1 MTTKFI
7 PFLLLSFLFISVGK
21 AQTQPDQ
28 VFQTVLNRVHE
39 EQVAEVKDIAKLDQR
54 IQDNLSDLDL
64 GSGKYKSI
72 DYTDHK
78 RINPSW
84 IPVLEKIRIMTLA
97 YVHPKSAFY
106 KDPKLREAIQKS
118 LGYFSS
124 LKPLP
129 YCDNWY
135 QQGITRPQSLALS
148 LINMRFGAQP
158 LDDLVEKSTLAA
170 ICKDTAVTSNGRN
183 NPMHKY
189 NFGANKSLIA
199 MGWIYIG
206 ALLEN
211 EKMLKVGAEQSYE
224 PIQFTRGE
232 GIQYDLSY
240 DMHYGYLYIGGY
252 GTVFMSSVLK
262 SAAYTLG
269 TKYALQGEKLDLFR
283 KFILES
289 IFGVIRAK
297 WIDWNVIGRGI
308 SRIGATQVDYTSS
321 LDQLEKIDLQG
332 KAQYLAIKKRMTAEQ
347 PASFKIQ
354 PLHRYYWNSDYTVHV
369 RPSYFISIHAVSNRK
384 YSQEIGNSENMKGF
398 WGAEGTM
405 NLQLKGDE
413 YFNIFPLW
421 NWSRLPG
428 TTLPDTVPVLKD
440 KAPGEGDRRGTDPF
454 SGGLSDSLYGVT
466 AYVMK
471 NDLQVSA
478 KKSWF
483 MLDEEIV
490 CLGTGINSSLS
501 YPIATTLNQA
511 IASPDG
517 LALSTSTGQ
526 VTHYKNN
533 KNLHLSFNNDI
544 AWVLHDQVGYVFP
557 EKGNVDL
564 SVENRLS
571 DWTEISTGGDKAD
584 KKIESKSV
592 FQLSIAHGIKPMS
605 SKYAYI
611 LLPDMKTEN
620 QMNGYLKKQN
630 IKIESNTDQLQA
642 VYHKG
647 LQIWQMVFYG
657 ADVLYDDG
665 EVKVSTDIPAVLMFR
680 KLANGKYQLHAAD
693 PTQLHHQL
701 KVNIQIRGGK
711 LRTLTLEL
719 PQKQYAGQTISLLL

>member
-1 MTTKFI
+1 MKSRFI
-7 PFLLLSFLFISVGK
+7 LFLLLGLLFISVGR

-28 VFQTVLNRVHE
+28 VFQTVLNRVHH
-39 EQVAEVKDIAKLDQR
+39 EQIAAVKDVAKLDQL
-54 IQDNLSDLDL
+54 IQDNLKDLDMD
-64 GSGKYKSI
+64 SGKYKSI

-84 IPVLEKIRIMTLA
+84 LPVLEKIRTMTLA
-97 YVHPKSAFY
+97 YAHPKSTFY
-106 KDPKLREAIQKS
+106 RDPKLREAIQKS
-118 LGYFSS
+118 LEYFSS

-158 LDDLVEKSTLAA
+158 LDDLVEKSTLAVL
-170 ICKDTAVTSNGRN
+170 CKDTAVTSNGRN
-183 NPMHKY
+183 NPMHQY

-206 ALLEN
+206 ALLKN
-211 EKMLKVGAEQSYE
+211 EKMLAVGAEQSYE
-224 PIQFTRGE
+224 PIKYTTGE

-262 SAAYTLG
+262 SASYTLG
-269 TKYALQGEKLDLFR
+269 TKYALQGEKLNLFR
-283 KFILES
+283 KFTLES
-289 IFGVIRAK
+289 IFGAIRGK

-321 LDQLEKIDLQG
+321 LDQLEKIDPQW
-332 KAQYLAIKKRMTAEQ
+332 KTQYQVIKKRMTVEQ
-347 PASFKIQ
+347 PASFKIK
-354 PLHRYYWNSDYTVHV
+354 PLHRHYWNSDYTVQV

-405 NLQLKGDE
+405 NLQLKGYE
-413 YFNIFPLW
+413 YFNIFPVW

-454 SGGLSDSLYGVT
+454 SGGVSDSLYGVT

-483 MLDEEIV
+483 MFDEEIV
-490 CLGTGINSSLS
+490 CLGAGINSSLA

-511 IASPDG
+511 IASPEG
-517 LALSTSTGQ
+517 LTLKTYGQ

-533 KNLHLSFNNDI
+533 KDLHLSFNNDI
-544 AWVLHDQVGYVFP
+544 TWVLHDQVGYVFP
-557 EKGNVDL
+557 EKGKVDL
-564 SVENRLS
+564 SVENRRS

-592 FQLSIAHGIKPMS
+592 FQLSIVHGTKPVA

-611 LLPDMKTEN
+611 LLPGMKTDN
-620 QMNGYLKKQN
+620 QMQGYLKKQN
-630 IKIESNTDQLQA
+630 IKIESNTTQLQA
-642 VYHKG
+642 VYHKE

-657 ADVLYDDG
+657 ADVPYDDG
-665 EVKVSTDIPAVLMFR
+665 HVKVSTDIPAVLMLR

-693 PTQLHHQL
+693 PAQFHHQL
-701 KVNIQIRGGK
+701 KVNIQIRGAK
-711 LRTLTLEL
+711 LRTLTLDL
-719 PQKQYAGQTISLLL
+719 PQKQYAGQTVSMLL